1 LPIKVDWEE
10 GPGNT
15 EIATVRRWSRKDWGE
30 DGEPMAWCCTEGSD
44 AYVGD
49 QRVID
54 SLADELT
61 AIAGQAVLVELRQR
75 LR

>member
-1 LPIKVDWEE
+1 VDWEE

-49 QRVID
+49 QQVID
-54 SLADELT
+54 SLSDELT
-61 AIAGQAVLVELRQR
+61 AIAGQAVLVELRKR

>member
-1 LPIKVDWEE
+1 
-10 GPGNT
+10 
-15 EIATVRRWSRKDWGE
+15 
-30 DGEPMAWCCTEGSD
+30 MAWCCTEGSD